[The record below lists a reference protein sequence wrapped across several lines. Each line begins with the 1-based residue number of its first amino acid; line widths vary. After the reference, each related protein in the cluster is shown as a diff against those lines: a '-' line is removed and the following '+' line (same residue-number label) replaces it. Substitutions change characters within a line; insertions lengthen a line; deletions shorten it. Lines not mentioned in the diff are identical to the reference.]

1 MRDGILPTFL
11 EMMSMESMK
20 RSEAEPAIRHLVHQ
34 WATEAGV
41 EIGSVEQ
48 PSFSA
53 FRRWADERGYSAY
66 FTFRSTMGALD
77 DAECWFDQEL
87 GQSWR
92 N

>member
-1 MRDGILPTFL
+1 
-11 EMMSMESMK
+11 MK

-34 WATEAGV
+34 WAKEAGV
-41 EIGSVEQ
+41 AVGSTEQ

-53 FRRWADERGYSAY
+53 FRRWASERGHSAY
-66 FTFRSTMGALD
+66 FTFRSTMGALED
-77 DAECWFDQEL
+77 SERWFDQEM